1 MDFRKLLDI
10 ISENS
15 KPKARKQ
22 SMLKGVEVMSLPDF
36 VAQQTNQ
43 GLEEADD
50 KFLGAT
56 YRKPGEEELK
66 GYLGRVEKRQKDKRD
81 KYDFPY
87 VHSSNITPIIYK
99 PADGGEI
106 EAIPGQR
113 DYEFNLEKLKELFTT
128 RPEYILKQN
137 DKMKHSDGSTSIFF
151 NIGLPAIV
159 GLAVDESTNEFMIIN
174 TCPGAGQ
181 CKTFCFVGKGGYV
194 QYSPPSTH
202 MTRNLN
208 FLINDPEGWKNMLM
222 KELKTVYDK
231 NSKKGTQVVIRWHD
245 AGDFFSPA
253 YKDLAFEVANAF
265 PDIQFYAYTKI
276 AGIASGQHPDN
287 FVFNFSRGALRAQEK
302 QIDFSKTKHS
312 SVVDKTMFND
322 LVKRVEYPDLD
333 RNGQAKIDK
342 KTGKPKVIKKWE
354 YKGPTQIKVLKD
366 RIAKQYNINP
376 NSILTYDEML
386 QTPQGQ
392 PLQYN
397 VIIKPGD
404 GDVAATRRDV
414 LGSYL
419 LIH

>member
-1 MDFRKLLDI
+1 
-10 ISENS
+10 
-15 KPKARKQ
+15 
-22 SMLKGVEVMSLPDF
+22 
-36 VAQQTNQ
+36 
-43 GLEEADD
+43 
-50 KFLGAT
+50 
-56 YRKPGEEELK
+56 
-66 GYLGRVEKRQKDKRD
+66 
-81 KYDFPY
+81 
-87 VHSSNITPIIYK
+87 
-99 PADGGEI
+99 
-106 EAIPGQR
+106 
-113 DYEFNLEKLKELFTT
+113 
-128 RPEYILKQN
+128 
-137 DKMKHSDGSTSIFF
+137 
-151 NIGLPAIV
+151 
-159 GLAVDESTNEFMIIN
+159 
-174 TCPGAGQ
+174 
-181 CKTFCFVGKGGYV
+181 
-194 QYSPPSTH
+194 

-222 KELKTVYDK
+222 QELKTVYDK

-302 QIDFSKTKHS
+302 QIDFAKTKHS

-322 LVKRVEYPDLD
+322 LIKRVEYPDLD
-333 RNGQAKIDK
+333 KNGQAKIDK

-366 RIAKQYNINP
+366 RIAKQFNINP

-397 VIIKPGD
+397 VIVKPGD